1 MTPAAGTGS
10 GPAVAAGWV
19 LALLVSSASA
29 AHAQAPPS
37 AIAEA
42 AAPQPFSS
50 DDLLWMELRS
60 GEWRLAESVNVYAS
74 RAGVFV
80 PIGELSRV
88 LDLSVGVFP
97 AQRRAEGWVLSP
109 ERTLVVDLAEGYALL
124 AGQRI
129 DVGPDQAVI
138 YADDLYLRTDLIERL
153 LPVRLRPDTS
163 AQVLELTA
171 LEPLPFQQRLERE
184 RRRGQLETAPSGD
197 APVQI
202 ETPYRLFSPPA
213 FDVNLG
219 GLITR
224 DGEDQVSRY
233 DVRMASDLL
242 WAGLEAYVGSDD
254 DGTPSDVRVLLSRRD
269 SDGRALGPLGGT
281 QAGIGDVF
289 TPSLALGAGS
299 VGGRGLFYTSAPRDS
314 LDIGTPLDLRGEL
327 AVGEEVEL
335 YVNEVLYSARSS
347 AVQGRYEFLD
357 VPLAYGLN
365 TVRLVFYGTHGETR
379 TVVRRINFG
388 SGQVEAGRLVVR
400 FGAVEQDRTVFT
412 LGDTPL
418 QQEDSAAR
426 IVAAIDYGLTAALT
440 LSGGFARYSPE
451 PGDARSVGTLGLRGS
466 LGPVATQADLGFDD
480 TGGRG
485 LGLGFAAR
493 PGGISLVGRHAEYRD
508 GFIDET
514 RQLGVTDLAPLRR
527 ASDLRADGQLDV
539 FGGVILPLALSMRRL
554 ERVDNSALTTAE
566 LRGSAPVG
574 RFYVSSSVAYED
586 ERRADGTGLKR
597 WAGATDMATLVA
609 SRLQLRGGVSY
620 GLSPD
625 LELDTGYATADWQ
638 LSENR
643 ALRFGIVRALRGER
657 QTSLQASHLWRTGRF
672 DLSVNGAW
680 ESEGSWRL
688 GLQLGFGFGYDP
700 GRGRY
705 RMVRPGGASGGAV
718 AVDAWVDENG
728 DGLRQAAEEGVAGI
742 VVDTPGAALAT
753 DAAGRAFSPGI
764 GDPGTAVVRLDAGA
778 VEDPF
783 LIGGAGVFSVE
794 PRPGRTATIPFPMR
808 RSAEVELTVLLQ
820 RAAEAP
826 RPLAAVNLELV
837 PAAGGPIIE
846 VRSDHAGVAFIESA
860 PPGTYRIRLQAAQ
873 AAALGMLLTGDP
885 TLTVPPSGGYVRGDP
900 LRVNIGPDA
909 NPGVETG
916 EVAP

>member
-1 MTPAAGTGS
+1 MTPAPGPGAGA
-10 GPAVAAGWV
+10 AVAAGWS
-19 LALLVSSASA
+19 LALLAASASA
-29 AHAQAPPS
+29 VLAQTPP
-37 AIAEA
+37 ALIEA
-42 AAPQPFSS
+42 ADPQPFSS
-50 DDLLWMELRS
+50 DDLLWMEVRS

-88 LDLSVGVFP
+88 LDLAVGVFP

-109 ERTLVVDLAEGYALL
+109 ERTLVVDLAEGHALL
-124 AGQRI
+124 AGERV
-129 DVGPDQAVI
+129 DFGPDQAVI

-153 LPVRLRPDTS
+153 LPIRLRANTS

-171 LEPLPFQQRLERE
+171 LEPLPFQQRLERD

-197 APVQI
+197 APVRV
-202 ETPYRLFSPPA
+202 ETPYRLVTPPA

-219 GLITR
+219 GLVAR
-224 DGEDQVSRY
+224 NGDDQAGRY
-233 DVRMASDLL
+233 DVRMAGDLL
-242 WAGLEAYVGSDD
+242 WAGLEAYLGSND
-254 DGTPSDVRVLLSRRD
+254 DGEPSDARVLLSRRD
-269 SDGRALGPLGGT
+269 SGGRALGPLGGT
-281 QAGIGDVF
+281 QVGIGDVY
-289 TPSLALGAGS
+289 TPSLALGAGG
-299 VGGRGLFYTSAPRDS
+299 VGGRGVFYTSAPRDS

-365 TVRLVFYGTHGETR
+365 TVRLVFYGTHGESR

-412 LGDTPL
+412 LGDSAEP
-418 QQEDSAAR
+418 QKESAAR
-426 IVAAIDYGLTAALT
+426 IAAAVDYGLTPALT
-440 LSGGFARYSPE
+440 LSGGLARYSPG

-466 LGPVATQADLGFDD
+466 IGPVAAQADFGLDD

-493 PGGISLVGRHAEYRD
+493 PGGVSLVGRHSEYRD

-514 RQLGVTDLAPLRR
+514 RQPGVSDLAPLRR
-527 ASDLRADGQLDV
+527 ASDLRADAQLDV
-539 FGGVILPLALSMRRL
+539 FGGVIVPLALNIRRL
-554 ERVDNSALTTAE
+554 QRMDDSRLTSAE

-586 ERRADGTGLKR
+586 ERRADGSGLKR
-597 WAGATDMATLVA
+597 WAGATDVATLVA
-609 SRLQLRGGVSY
+609 SRLQLRGGVTY

-625 LELDTGYATADWQ
+625 RELETGYATADWQ

-643 ALRFGIVRALRGER
+643 ALRFGVVRALRGER
-657 QTSLQASHLWRTGRF
+657 QTSLQASHLWRTSRF
-672 DLSVNGAW
+672 DLSINGAW
-680 ESEGSWRL
+680 ESNGNDWRL
-688 GLQLGFGFGYDP
+688 GVQLGFGFGFDP

-705 RMVRPGGASGGAV
+705 RLVRPGGASGGAV

-728 DGLRQAAEEGVAGI
+728 DGQRQAGEEGVAGI
-742 VVDTPGAALAT
+742 VVDTPGGALAT
-753 DAAGRAFSPGI
+753 DETGRAFTPGL
-764 GDPGTAVVRLDAGA
+764 GDPGTTVVRLDAGA

-783 LIGGAGVFSVE
+783 LVGGPGVFSVE
-794 PRPGRTATIPFPMR
+794 PRPGRTATIPWPMR
-808 RSAEVELTVLLQ
+808 RSAEVELTVLLE
-820 RAAEAP
+820 RTGEAP
-826 RPLAAVNLELV
+826 RPLAAVNLELT
-837 PAAGGPIIE
+837 PAEGGPPIE
-846 VRSDHAGVAFIESA
+846 VRSDHAGVAFIEAA
-860 PPGTYRIRLQAAQ
+860 PPGTYSIRLQPAQ
-873 AAALGMLLTGDP
+873 AAALGLSLSGAPSVTI
-885 TLTVPPSGGYVRGDP
+885 PPSGGFVRGEA
-900 LRVNIGPDA
+900 LRVRVGTDEG
-909 NPGVETG
+909 NP
-916 EVAP
+916 